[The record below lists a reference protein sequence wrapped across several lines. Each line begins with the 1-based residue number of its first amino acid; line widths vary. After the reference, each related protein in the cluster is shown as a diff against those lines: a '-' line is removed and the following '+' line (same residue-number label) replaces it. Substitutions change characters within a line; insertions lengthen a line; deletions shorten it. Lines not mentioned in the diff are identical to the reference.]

1 MSTIA
6 EIEAVV
12 DALPSPQQEE
22 LFRHLTERLRE
33 RQKPKRALPLV
44 PSTGRYGGF
53 KKGWAASKAKAI
65 WSGVVW

>member
-12 DALPSPQQEE
+12 DALPSTQQEE

-33 RQKPKRALPLV
+33 RQKSKRALPLV
-44 PSTGRYGGF
+44 PSTGRPITQEEIDN
-53 KKGWAASKAKAI
+53 A
-65 WSGVVW
+65 VDTD